1 MIDHAWTTS
10 PETAKKE
17 LVANPALMA
26 RLENLMDIEVAE
38 EPQDSDEESD
48 DEDPSEDDIKLVAE
62 QANVSEK
69 DAEQALRAENNE
81 IVNAI
86 MVSVYKFLL

>member
-17 LVANPALMA
+17 LLENPALMA
-26 RLENLMDIEVAE
+26 RLESLMDIEVAE
-38 EPQDSDEESD
+38 EPVDSDAEDSD
-48 DEDPSEDDIKLVAE
+48 DEGPSEEDIKLVAE

-69 DAEQALRAENNE
+69 VAEQALRAENNE

-86 MVSVYKFLL
+86 MVK

>member
-17 LVANPALMA
+17 LLENPALMA
-26 RLENLMDIEVAE
+26 RLESLMDIEVAE
-38 EPQDSDEESD
+38 EPIDSDAEDSD
-48 DEDPSEDDIKLVAE
+48 DEGPSEEDIKLVAA

-69 DAEQALRAENNE
+69 VAEQALRAENNE

-86 MVSVYKFLL
+86 MVK

>member
-1 MIDHAWTTS
+1 
-10 PETAKKE
+10 
-17 LVANPALMA
+17 MA

>member
-17 LVANPALMA
+17 LLENPALMA
-26 RLENLMDIEVAE
+26 RLESLMDIEVAE
-38 EPQDSDEESD
+38 EPIDSDAEDSD
-48 DEDPSEDDIKLVAE
+48 DEGPSEEDIKLVAE

-69 DAEQALRAENNE
+69 VAEQALRAENNE

-86 MVSVYKFLL
+86 MVK